1 MYLRIKLLSDTSF
14 GRGDGVAGVV
24 DNEVEHDSETG
35 LPIVKGR
42 TIKGLIVEAC
52 ADILFGLSKCN
63 PAAHDLFK
71 KAANNLFG
79 VPGSDLESGGIL
91 HFHTTTLPQDFAQ
104 KVRKPQYTPMQVLE
118 TFTSVR
124 RQTAVDPERDT
135 PKDQTLR
142 ATRVVIRKTVFH
154 APISAE
160 RPLNDEEFALLAACA
175 STMRHAGLN
184 RTRGLG
190 NIQTTLEGVDGTSHR
205 DCLTYF
211 ETLARET
218 AI

>member
-1 MYLRIKLLSDTSF
+1 MYLRVKLLSDTAF
-14 GRGDGVAGVV
+14 GRGDGIAGVV

-63 PAAHDLFK
+63 PAAHNLFK
-71 KAANNLFG
+71 KSANDLFG
-79 VPGSDLESGGIL
+79 VPGSDLESNGLL
-91 HFHTTTLPQDFAQ
+91 HFHIATLPLDFIQ
-104 KVRKPQYTPMQVLE
+104 KVRKSPYTPMQVLE

-124 RQTAVDPERDT
+124 RQTAVDLVRDT
-135 PKDQTLR
+135 PQDQTLR

-160 RPLNDEEFALLAACA
+160 RELKDEERALLAACA

-190 NIQTTLEGVDGTSHR
+190 HVEVTLEGVEGASHQ
-205 DCLTYF
+205 DCLARF
-211 ETLARET
+211 ETLARRT
-218 AI
+218 TG

>member
-14 GRGDGVAGVV
+14 GRGNGVAGVV
-24 DNEVEHDSETG
+24 DNEVEHDNETG
-35 LPIVKGR
+35 LPIIKGR

-52 ADILFGLSKCN
+52 ADILFGLSKFN

-71 KAANNLFG
+71 NAANNLFG
-79 VPGSDLESGGIL
+79 IPGSDLESGGIL
-91 HFHTTTLPQDFAQ
+91 HFHITTLPQDFVQ
-104 KVRKPQYTPMQVLE
+104 KVRDAKYTPTQTLE
-118 TFTSVR
+118 TLTSVR
-124 RQTAVDPERDT
+124 RQTAVDPTRDT
-135 PKDQTLR
+135 PANETLR
-142 ATRVVIRKTVFH
+142 ATRVVIRETVFH

-160 RPLNDEEFALLAACA
+160 RALNDEEFALLASCA

-184 RTRGLG
+184 RMRGLG

-205 DCLTYF
+205 DCLTRF
-211 ETLARET
+211 ETLVRET

>member
-1 MYLRIKLLSDTSF
+1 MYLRIELLSDTAF

-24 DNEVEHDSETG
+24 DNEIEHDSETG
-35 LPIVKGR
+35 LPIIKGR

-52 ADILFGLSKCN
+52 ADILFGLSKCS
-63 PAAHDLFK
+63 PTAHDLFK
-71 KAANNLFG
+71 KAANDLLG

-104 KVRKPQYTPMQVLE
+104 KVREAQYTPMQVLE
-118 TFTSVR
+118 AFTSVR

-142 ATRVVIRKTVFH
+142 ATRVVIRETVFH
-154 APISAE
+154 APISTE
-160 RPLNDEEFALLAACA
+160 RLLNDAEFALLAACA
-175 STMRHAGLN
+175 STTRHAGLN

-190 NIQTTLEGVDGTSHR
+190 NIQTTLEGVDGASHQV
-205 DCLTYF
+205 CLAYF
-211 ETLARET
+211 ETLVRE
-218 AI
+218 AGI